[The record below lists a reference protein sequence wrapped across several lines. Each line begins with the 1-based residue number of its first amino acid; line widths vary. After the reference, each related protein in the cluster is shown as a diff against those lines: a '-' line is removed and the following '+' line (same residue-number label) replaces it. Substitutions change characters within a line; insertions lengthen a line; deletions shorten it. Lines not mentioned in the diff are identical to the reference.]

1 MKRTVPLKTRTR
13 ARLRQPPR
21 VVEPREG
28 GADLI
33 GSVADWLMD
42 QALGEPELPDLFGGC
57 CARLRAAGVPLA
69 RAYIGARILHPLFS
83 AVSYV
88 WRPETG
94 VKIEETPHH
103 AGGGGF
109 ERSPHYQLI
118 KDNVPLVRRRLAGP
132 DAMVDFPLLEELRDQ
147 GMTDYFGFVVSF
159 VEGWVFGSPASG
171 MAGSW
176 ATDRPSG
183 FNDGDIQ
190 ALMRI
195 QRRLSVACK
204 MRIKDMIARNVVTT
218 YLGRN
223 AGLRVLNGSIKRGDG
238 ETIRAAIWYS
248 DLRNSTG
255 LAERLDPAGYL
266 AALNGYFECAAG
278 PVLARGGE
286 VLLLIGDAVLGI
298 FPCEPTQR
306 ALRNACAA
314 AYEAAGYAEAKLA
327 ALNRARAAK
336 GEPEI
341 DFGVALHVG
350 ELMFGNIGVPERLQF
365 TVVGP
370 AANEVARVQAL
381 TKVLGRRV
389 LVSRDFADILPV
401 AWESQGMHELAGLAG
416 AREVLAAPAD
426 EFGGKR
432 SRR

>member
-1 MKRTVPLKTRTR
+1 MKRSVPLKTRTG

-21 VVEPREG
+21 FVEPREG
-28 GADLI
+28 GLDLI
-33 GSVADWLMD
+33 GAVADWLMD
-42 QALGEPELPDLFGGC
+42 QALGEPELPELFGGC

-69 RAYIGARILHPLFS
+69 RAYIGARILHPLFA

-109 ERSPHYQLI
+109 ERSPHYRLVR
-118 KDNVPLVRRRLAGP
+118 DNVPLVRRKLAGP
-132 DAMVDFPLLEELRDQ
+132 DAIVDFPLLEELRDQ

-159 VEGWVFGSPASG
+159 VEGWMTVGPASG

-183 FNDGDIQ
+183 FSDADIQ

-204 MRIKDMIARNVVTT
+204 MRIKEMIARNVVTT
-218 YLGRN
+218 YLGKL
-223 AGLRVLNGSIKRGDG
+223 AGLRVLHGSIKRGDG

-298 FPCEPTQR
+298 FPCEANRR
-306 ALRNACAA
+306 ALRAACQSAVAA
-314 AYEAAGYAEAKLA
+314 ASDAESNLA
-327 ALNRARAAK
+327 ALNRTRAAK
-336 GEPEI
+336 GDPEI

-381 TKVLGRRV
+381 TKVLGKRV

-401 AWESQGMHELAGLAG
+401 GWESQGMHELAGLAG
-416 AREVLAAPAD
+416 AREVLAAPSGD
-426 EFGGKR
+426 NGRKR
-432 SRR
+432 RRP